1 MKRPSSGKI
10 TAAKIIAGLA
20 ATATIGAAVAG
31 CVDPA
36 FNETPGVYGPPPDEP
51 AVTTEEVTE
60 ETSEEETSTTTEA
73 VTEESYDPGDN
84 EVPAVYGPPED
95 MME

>member
-1 MKRPSSGKI
+1 MKRPTSGKI

-36 FNETPGVYGPPPDEP
+36 SNETPGVYGPPPDEP

-60 ETSEEETSTTTEA
+60 EA
-73 VTEESYDPGDN
+73 VTEESYETEDN